1 MDAGSLKLADEK
13 RALQEINQTKR
24 IRKTVE
30 GFQAES
36 DAIDA
41 DRAAVEE
48 LKKQLDDPEAKAIS
62 ERYDAI
68 KAELDEIKK
77 EEDKLYT
84 NRSQLFEEI
93 GRAHV

>member
-1 MDAGSLKLADEK
+1 VDAGSLKLADEK

-24 IRKTVE
+24 IRRTVE

-62 ERYDAI
+62 ERYDN
-68 KAELDEIKK
+68 
-77 EEDKLYT
+77 
-84 NRSQLFEEI
+84 NRLTHSSWSDASQSRGTARLMS
-93 GRAHV
+93 GTT